1 MIAPKALSFLENI
14 KHAWPTDTQ
23 NPRCSK
29 LDSLSLHPRPKAAAP
44 ASPCSRN
51 GATLLPVTQASK
63 LPSSLTPTSSDPL
76 NLINQVRSS
85 LSLKRLWNLS
95 SKLYPHHSSLVQAL
109 IVTGPKLFQGPILSA
124 PRN

>member
-44 ASPCSRN
+44 ASPCSCN
-51 GATLLPVTQASK
+51 GAALLPVTQASK

-85 LSLKRLWNLS
+85 LSLKCLWNLS

-109 IVTGPKLFQGPILSA
+109 IVTCPKLFQGPILSA